1 MATRLDR
8 GEAGSCQLYCGLLE
22 ELFIYLLDVQ
32 GLFDTAA
39 DAVAYHQAG
48 KLVAVDK
55 HDAIA

>member
-1 MATRLDR
+1 MP
-8 GEAGSCQLYCGLLE
+8 CGLLE
-22 ELFIYLLDVQ
+22 ELFIYLLDAQ

-48 KLVAVDK
+48 ELVAVDK